1 VLRRIVLVVLGV
13 QAGVIAIVVLAA
25 NQQWAELVIP
35 SEPWSHGQRLV
46 TFEVQVW
53 ALVVFSFV
61 LGAALTLLVARNRR
75 GRGTATPPEES
86 PWPTDRD
93 RPV

>member
-13 QAGVIAIVVLAA
+13 QAGVIVLFVLAA
-25 NQQWAELVIP
+25 NQQWAELVVP
-35 SEPWSHGQRLV
+35 SAPWSSRPRLV

-53 ALVVFSFV
+53 ALVVGAFV
-61 LGAALTLLVARNRR
+61 VGAVATALFVGTKR
-75 GRGTATPPEES
+75 GRRRAPPEES
-86 PWPTDRD
+86 PWPTDPG